1 MGITAVRT
9 RELYKKKTE
18 NQEIKKRKKDH
29 REVGRIVSVSINKGE
44 GGGQP
49 KEPDRE
55 STGDT

>member
-1 MGITAVRT
+1 MRT
-9 RELYKKKTE
+9 RERYKKKTE